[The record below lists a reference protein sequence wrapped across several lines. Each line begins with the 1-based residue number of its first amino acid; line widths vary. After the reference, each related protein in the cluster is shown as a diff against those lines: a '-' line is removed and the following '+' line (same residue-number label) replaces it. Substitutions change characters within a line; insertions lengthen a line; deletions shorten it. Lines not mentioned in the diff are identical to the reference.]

1 MCVLSS
7 FWNSASICETKCV
20 QKMCSDTFFLGSF
33 QNRLCLSFSS
43 VPGSEFISEQK
54 IAPKILRKNKVLWR
68 RYSACF
74 IFLHLVWIDIV
85 DLLGG
90 LRDRK
95 LLITVSTH
103 TLVRPLRLAVLG
115 GVRLLSSSCSPSD
128 AYSTVADSSSSST
141 VDEYTLGYDLNR
153 FIFKTTVNGDDS
165 AVLRRQRR

>member
-1 MCVLSS
+1 MLIGKLGILHSSLILNPGVDFPVGIVSEEPLVVFLPGFVL
-7 FWNSASICETKCV
+7 
-20 QKMCSDTFFLGSF
+20 GG
-33 QNRLCLSFSS
+33 R
-43 VPGSEFISEQK
+43 
-54 IAPKILRKNKVLWR
+54 
-68 RYSACF
+68 CF
-74 IFLHLVWIDIV
+74 IILHLVWIVIV
-85 DLLGG
+85 VLLGG